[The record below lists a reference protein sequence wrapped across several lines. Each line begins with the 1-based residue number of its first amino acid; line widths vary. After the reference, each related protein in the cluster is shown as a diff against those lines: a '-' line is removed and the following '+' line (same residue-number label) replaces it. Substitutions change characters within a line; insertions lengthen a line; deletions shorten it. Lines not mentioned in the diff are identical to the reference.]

1 MFTYKSALMALF
13 FSFSL
18 YTSYL
23 DLNIIF
29 LNTIAAIMAFTLL
42 LTLSKKEL
50 FFAGFLTGVFWFWWV
65 GYSFYYYDLSYL
77 IPIIIFGVGFVYGI
91 LFVGVG
97 FFNNILYKALMIFVL
112 SFVNPFGFNWFRFEL
127 PFIQSYFGTSKIEF
141 FLIIFTLALFIEYKN
156 IYKKQSLIGI
166 TIVFLSLYGY
176 NLFNQTN
183 IQKPQLKIAQ
193 YNTHID
199 QDKKW
204 NRIYKDKIVFD
215 NLTAIQNAI
224 TNDYDLIILP
234 ETAFPLVLNHNR
246 DIDTLLLEMSYKIS
260 IVTGSLFEKDGLHYN
275 STYFYENG
283 KVQIANKV
291 VLVPFGEAVPL
302 PEKIRDFINDLFY
315 NGAKDYET
323 ADKPTTFTIQ
333 GVKFRNAIC
342 YEATTDEIYK
352 NLDTPYII
360 TISNNGWFTPSIQP
374 TLQKLLIEYYK
385 RKYGLYFINVSNL

>member
-1 MFTYKSALMALF
+1 MFTYKSALTALF

-18 YTSYL
+18 YASYL
-23 DLNIIF
+23 DLNVIF
-29 LNTIAAIMAFTLL
+29 LNTIVALMAFTLL
-42 LTLSKKEL
+42 FTLSKKEL
-50 FFAGFLTGVFWFWWV
+50 FFVGFLTGFFWFWWV

-77 IPIIIFGVGFVYGI
+77 IPLVIFGVGLVYGI
-91 LFVGVG
+91 LFVGIG
-97 FFNNILYKALMIFVL
+97 LFENIVYKSLMLFAL
-112 SFVNPFGFNWFRFEL
+112 SFVNPFGFNWFKFEL

-141 FLIIFTLALFIEYKN
+141 FLIIFTLAFFIQYKN
-156 IYKKQSLIGI
+156 IYKKQSLVSI
-166 TIVFLSLYGY
+166 TTIFLILYGY
-176 NLFNQTN
+176 NVYTQTD

-204 NRIYKDKIVFD
+204 NRIYKDKIIFD
-215 NLTAIQNAI
+215 NFTAIQNAI
-224 TNDYDLIILP
+224 TNGYDLIILP
-234 ETAFPLVLNHNR
+234 ETAFPLVLNHNAN
-246 DIDTLLLEMSYKIS
+246 IEALLLEMSHKIS

-275 STYFYENG
+275 STYFYEKG
-283 KVQIANKV
+283 KVQVANKV

-302 PEKIRDFINDLFY
+302 PEKIRDFINNLFY
-315 NGAKDYET
+315 KGAKDYET

-352 NLDTPYII
+352 NLDTQYVI

-374 TLQKLLIEYYK
+374 TLQKLLMQYYK
-385 RKYGLYFINVSNL
+385 KKYNLY